1 MLALA
6 ADTPWD
12 YDRAPAGI
20 RRAGLGRFYFYRSV
34 VAVIDAELG
43 MARQAAEAGARFAT
57 IHPKFLA
64 DVAAELI
71 KRNCRPEDRVHLM
84 ASLARGR
91 LGRPGKLH
99 RVEGTRL
106 SRRPVR
112 QRRQA
117 APDLVL
123 EMWAMVCTRLS
134 NVAYCKLH
142 DLRPGI
148 ASLRHCGVATTGG
161 GDQGGGQVCLP
172 PQLRQGIGTRP
183 GSTSPPCPDNEPSFP
198 QQYDPRARNRA
209 HPFALEASEVSEPN
223 STPVLCRLREQ
234 PCRTSE

>member
-1 MLALA
+1 
-6 ADTPWD
+6 
-12 YDRAPAGI
+12 
-20 RRAGLGRFYFYRSV
+20 
-34 VAVIDAELG
+34 
-43 MARQAAEAGARFAT
+43 MAREVAEAGARFTT

-112 QRRQA
+112 QWRQA

-123 EMWAMVCTRLS
+123 EVRAMVCTRLS
-134 NVAYCKLH
+134 NVTYCKLH

-148 ASLRHCGVATTGG
+148 ASLRHCGVATMGG

-183 GSTSPPCPDNEPSFP
+183 GSTSPGTDNEPSLSAAIRSSSP
-198 QQYDPRARNRA
+198 QIGLTPSHWRRARSGSRTRRPCSA
-209 HPFALEASEVSEPN
+209 GCESSLLERRGDQPGGRRCVS
-223 STPVLCRLREQ
+223 LCCLGLRSRQ
-234 PCRTSE
+234 CLPLAA